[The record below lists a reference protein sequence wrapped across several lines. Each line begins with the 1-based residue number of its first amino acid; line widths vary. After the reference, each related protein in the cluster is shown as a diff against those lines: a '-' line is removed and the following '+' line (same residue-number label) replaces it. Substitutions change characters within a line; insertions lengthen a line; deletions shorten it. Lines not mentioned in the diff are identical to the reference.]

1 MRSYISSL
9 VRLSGI
15 AQAIPCQ
22 LKPSNIW
29 ASLQRRLSGSVSYLG
44 GKSGNFSLVLED
56 GVCRICFLVMAV
68 LLRLVAR
75 MRCAVIIR
83 HQGKD
88 GRSARLSLPL
98 GTGLPAHRPGPC
110 AATQSLTRPSSGI
123 APPAPQSRL
132 VTGRYVPRLP
142 WSAPAQLD
150 SLVG

>member
-15 AQAIPCQ
+15 AWAIPCQ

-68 LLRLVAR
+68 LLRLVVR

-98 GTGLPAHRPGPC
+98 GDM
-110 AATQSLTRPSSGI
+110 PSYSPSNVFHTVAGEQI
-123 APPAPQSRL
+123 I
-132 VTGRYVPRLP
+132 T
-142 WSAPAQLD
+142 
-150 SLVG
+150 